1 MDKLRVINNPPETE
15 IQAVDVVAVHGVAGY
30 KTSTWESLD
39 PGTISYVECFSGRSI
54 VRVSVYEYHFISKG
68 ANAFTRLGLRAEALE
83 MLEAISM
90 LQGGKQTNIVFVR
103 HDIGGLL
110 IKEALI
116 QAAFGHDAD
125 DQHNEGELENVEGK
139 EYSSDD
145 GDLKGDD

>member
-15 IQAVDVVAVHGVAGY
+15 IQAVDVVAVHGAAGY

-39 PGTISYVECFSGRSI
+39 PGTISYVEWFSGRPI
-54 VRVSVYEYHFISKG
+54 VRVSITK
-68 ANAFTRLGLRAEALE
+68 
-83 MLEAISM
+83 
-90 LQGGKQTNIVFVR
+90 
-103 HDIGGLL
+103 
-110 IKEALI
+110 ALI

>member
-1 MDKLRVINNPPETE
+1 
-15 IQAVDVVAVHGVAGY
+15 
-30 KTSTWESLD
+30 
-39 PGTISYVECFSGRSI
+39 
-54 VRVSVYEYHFISKG
+54 
-68 ANAFTRLGLRAEALE
+68 

-90 LQGGKQTNIVFVR
+90 RKTNKHCIRQAWHWRVTHQRGDYGKDPV
-103 HDIGGLL
+103 L
-110 IKEALI
+110 IWDPYAKITKALI